1 MHHIIPFVT
10 GLSLLISCFWSLS
23 SFVLDVRYDYYP
35 SRSAA
40 EFIKENDLQK
50 YNIMTSWR
58 EDKDEDGGITLTDTN
73 SIGGA
78 VAIFPY
84 FEHNIIYNA
93 HKGEDALAYDT
104 HKNASDAENEENLS
118 LWRSKGYPDV
128 LYNSP
133 NLETVFGDG
142 NESDKPEYVLVYEKP
157 YGMVWKGTVELYA
170 STVYVR
176 GELREELGLPE
187 VEKNLEYYIHVR

>member
-1 MHHIIPFVT
+1 MRHIIPFVT
-10 GLSLLISCFWSLS
+10 VLSLLISCFWSLS
-23 SFVLDVRYDYYP
+23 SFALDVRYDYYP
-35 SRSAA
+35 SRSSA

-58 EDKDEDGGITLTDTN
+58 EDKDEDGEITLTDTN

-104 HKNASDAENEENLS
+104 HKNASDAENEENLN

-142 NESDKPEYVLVYEKP
+142 TESDKPEYVLVYEKP

-176 GELREELGLPE
+176 EELREELGLPE